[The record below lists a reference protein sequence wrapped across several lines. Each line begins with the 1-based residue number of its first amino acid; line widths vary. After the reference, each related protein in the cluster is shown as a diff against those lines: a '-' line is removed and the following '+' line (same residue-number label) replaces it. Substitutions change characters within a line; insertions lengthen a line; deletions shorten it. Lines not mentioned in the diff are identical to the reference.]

1 MASNAAIEPIVA
13 YYELKTTAILRRYGP
28 GPRVH
33 YHTGL
38 LDQPPPPGAS
48 AQLLHRR
55 LIGAQERTLGYA
67 ADLWQAQ
74 STLCG
79 DVLDVGCGLG
89 GGAIFWA
96 QEFGAQVT
104 AVTIAPSHLELVG
117 EFAERAGVA
126 SRVRPLLC
134 DASAVPGENCFDAA
148 IAIDSSSSFPRAS
161 WFRRLAMLLRP
172 GGHAFI
178 FDCFL
183 ERGEY
188 REPFDRHWCAQIG
201 TIDEYLAAAREA
213 RFVLEGIEDVS
224 SRAVH
229 FWTTT
234 LALMSKEGQETCAN
248 SSQGADLSES
258 LRIHAMVRRGLLE
271 GGLRHALLSF
281 VKD

>member
-1 MASNAAIEPIVA
+1 LLVA
-13 YYELKTTAILRRYGP
+13 MQNLVAFYEAKTDAILRRYGP

-38 LDQPPPPGAS
+38 LDEPPPSGAS
-48 AQLLHRR
+48 AQLLRRR
-55 LIGAQERTLGYA
+55 LIDAQERTLRYA
-67 ADLWQAQ
+67 AGLWQAQ

-79 DVLDVGCGLG
+79 DLLDVGCGLG
-89 GGAIFWA
+89 GGSIFWA
-96 QEFGAQVT
+96 QEFGANVT
-104 AVTIAPSHLELVG
+104 AVTIAPSHIELVA

-134 DASAVPGENCFDAA
+134 DALGVPGESCFDAA
-148 IAIDSSSSFPRAS
+148 IAIDSSSSFPRGP
-161 WFRRLAMLLRP
+161 WFRRLARLLRP

-183 ERGEY
+183 ERDEY
-188 REPFDRHWCAQIG
+188 RGPFDRHWCSQIG

-213 RFVLEGIEDVS
+213 NFVVEGIEDVS

-229 FWTTT
+229 FWSTT
-234 LALMSKEGQETCAN
+234 LALMRTEAQERCV
-248 SSQGADLSES
+248 SSAQAADLAES
-258 LRIHAMVRRGLLE
+258 LRIHALVRRGLLE